1 MKQVNR
7 GKQEMTDFPRVTVR
21 GFMDPEDDL
30 VEPTPLFLII
40 AVQLIYSV
48 ALVSGVQRSD
58 FIRNI
63 YWF

>member
-1 MKQVNR
+1 MS
-7 GKQEMTDFPRVTVR
+7 DFPRVTVR

-30 VEPTPLFLII
+30 VEPTPPFLII

-48 ALVSGVQRSD
+48 ALVSGVQRSA
-58 FIRNI
+58 FIRNM